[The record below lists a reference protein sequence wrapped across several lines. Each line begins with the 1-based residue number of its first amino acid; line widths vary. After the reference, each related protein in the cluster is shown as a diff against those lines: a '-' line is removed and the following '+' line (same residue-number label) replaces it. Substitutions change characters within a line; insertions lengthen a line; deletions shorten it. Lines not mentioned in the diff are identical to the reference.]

1 MENEKEITKEAR
13 LRYMTSP
20 PMIHAFLQGAEY
32 AQELVKNH
40 IVLDI
45 VVGSSQLKVGDKI
58 KLPSGLEAEVIKTKI
73 KVKDSFGGEYYL
85 SDIEVG

>member
-1 MENEKEITKEAR
+1 METKYLDKKISGYTKLDEKGKLSDSGKE
-13 LRYMTSP
+13 L
-20 PMIHAFLQGAEY
+20 LK
-32 AQELVKNH
+32 ELEAIKQALS
-40 IVLDI
+40 LDI